1 MAQDEHPSAQ
11 HSPNASRVGKSM
23 ILKGEISGSEDLEIE
38 GVVIGRIDLGRND
51 VIVRKDARIEAEVRA
66 RNVTIEGEVI
76 GNVLASERVILS
88 EDARLRGDI
97 SAATVSIQA
106 GAQFRGG
113 IKMARPEPTAP

>member
-51 VIVRKDARIEAEVRA
+51 VIVRKDARVEAEVRA
-66 RNVTIEGEVI
+66 RNVTIDGEII
-76 GNVLASERVILS
+76 GNVFASERVFLS
-88 EDARLRGDI
+88 EAARLRGDI